1 MARGSVGKTLA
12 CVALAGLLFI
22 PSILLGVRWL
32 FAVGAF
38 FDWLPV
44 FTGWMMF
51 GGSRALA
58 RLHAGVT
65 LVAYLFGGVWLF
77 TRWVGHGLAFLELW
91 FVAVILGVVA
101 ALRG

>member
-1 MARGSVGKTLA
+1 MNRGNVSRTLI

-22 PSILLGVRWL
+22 PAILFGIRWL
-32 FAVGAF
+32 FVAGAF

-44 FTGWMMF
+44 ATRWMMF

-65 LVAYLFGGVWLF
+65 VIAYVFGIAWLF
-77 TRWVGHGLAFLELW
+77 TTWIGHGLAFLELW

-101 ALRG
+101 ALRS